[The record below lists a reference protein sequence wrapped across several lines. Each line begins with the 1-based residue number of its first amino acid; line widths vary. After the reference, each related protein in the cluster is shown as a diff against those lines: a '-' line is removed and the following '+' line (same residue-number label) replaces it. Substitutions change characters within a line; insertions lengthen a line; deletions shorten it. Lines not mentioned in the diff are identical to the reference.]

1 MPIPL
6 IGAALG
12 GLSSG
17 AGAAASAATS
27 ALGGLTKSIEGAA
40 GKVKSSLGGMADAAN
55 KAADAAGGAGQE
67 ITRASGLMDALGRVT
82 NSLKS
87 TLGGLLA
94 GVTAVVD
101 AIASVIEIGLK
112 PLELVARLLA
122 VPLKM
127 LAAIINAVTEPFR
140 VMFGLIERL
149 VDVPLKMLDAG
160 LKALGTPM
168 RIAGAVLLEFV
179 KRIER
184 AIEIFSAPF
193 EQIENTMGA
202 GTKVLDAAF
211 DSVQKAITNPLEGV
225 PELLGQ
231 IQKYVS
237 IFDPAIVDAFNFAME
252 ELMATIGRALVPVFE
267 AVIPVVR
274 QFTRTLAPVLD
285 QLAPVIAQLAQA
297 IGGEL
302 IKLLPTLQTA
312 LVALVPL
319 VKSYAEQMVN
329 TLRDQAAMLV
339 ALNAAQ
345 TAFSSVVDVLKLAGK
360 GVLEA
365 LKTIFSPILKVFSPI
380 TDMFSGIASSGLSL
394 RQNLSRLAIA
404 VSAVVAKIS
413 SILSGDASIF
423 QEFKDRTLGDLGP
436 LKKGD
441 PALAAAQNPQTM
453 AVEQLGK
460 RAMEQAFIAANRRQ
474 GDADKPPDERS
485 AEFLATIAGDVK
497 SIGDFS
503 MENIENAVKNGVLN
517 AMKQVIPS
525 GDGATG
531 FLGPAVG
538 AAARRFGEL

>member
-231 IQKYVS
+231 IQKYVAM
-237 IFDPAIVDAFNFAME
+237 FDPAIVDAFNFAME
-252 ELMATIGRALVPVFE
+252 ELFSTIGRALVPVFE

-274 QFTRTLAPVLD
+274 QFTRALAPVLD
-285 QLAPVIAQLAQA
+285 QLAPIIAELAQA
-297 IGGEL
+297 LGR
-302 IKLLPTLQTA
+302 T
-312 LVALVPL
+312 
-319 VKSYAEQMVN
+319 
-329 TLRDQAAMLV
+329 DQAPPGVPGRIDGPCPAHQVLRRPDGPRPTGPGGHAHRV
-339 ALNAAQ
+339 ERREGR
-345 TAFSSVVDVLKLAGK
+345 VRERERGCPVDPV
-360 GVLEA
+360 
-365 LKTIFSPILKVFSPI
+365 
-380 TDMFSGIASSGLSL
+380 
-394 RQNLSRLAIA
+394 
-404 VSAVVAKIS
+404 
-413 SILSGDASIF
+413 
-423 QEFKDRTLGDLGP
+423 
-436 LKKGD
+436 
-441 PALAAAQNPQTM
+441 
-453 AVEQLGK
+453 
-460 RAMEQAFIAANRRQ
+460 RRH
-474 GDADKPPDERS
+474 
-485 AEFLATIAGDVK
+485 
-497 SIGDFS
+497 
-503 MENIENAVKNGVLN
+503 
-517 AMKQVIPS
+517 
-525 GDGATG
+525 
-531 FLGPAVG
+531 
-538 AAARRFGEL
+538 